1 MPLDEKSKQV
11 LRECHPDLINVF
23 ELVAMD
29 FPCKV
34 TEGFRDEA
42 RQKMLFD
49 KGLSHLTFP
58 NSRHNKQPSEA
69 VDAYPI
75 PIDWKDRERFV
86 LFAGFVL
93 GVAATK
99 GIKLK
104 WGGDWDMD
112 FQVKDNNF
120 DDLGHFELIF

>member
-1 MPLDEKSKQV
+1 MPLDQKSKQI

-23 ELVAMD
+23 ESVAVD
-29 FPCKV
+29 VPCKV
-34 TEGFRDEA
+34 TEGFRDEDA
-42 RQKMLFD
+42 QNALFE

-58 NSRHNKQPSEA
+58 NSRHNKRPSEA
-69 VDAYPI
+69 VDAYPT

-104 WGGDWDMD
+104 WGGDWNMD
-112 FQVKDNNF
+112 FQVRDNNF